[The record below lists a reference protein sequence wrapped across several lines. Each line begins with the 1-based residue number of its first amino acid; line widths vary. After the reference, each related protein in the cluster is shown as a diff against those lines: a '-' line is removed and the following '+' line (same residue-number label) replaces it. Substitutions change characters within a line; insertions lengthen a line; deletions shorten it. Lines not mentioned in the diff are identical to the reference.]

1 MGETATTSGIPA
13 AVAAIRECGYAIWA
27 GDSVP
32 AAFRARFDVQRIP
45 VAGVRSVRVWG
56 IQVDDEREL
65 PGRERTQIPDE
76 ELWEVNLV
84 ALDGSRYEVESRLL
98 VPAPGPA

>member
-1 MGETATTSGIPA
+1 MVETQVQAMMPA
-13 AVAAIRECGYAIWA
+13 AVQAIRECGHATWA
-27 GDSVP
+27 ADAHVRP
-32 AAFRARFDVQRIP
+32 DFRARFDTARIP
-45 VAGVRSVRVWG
+45 VAGIRNIRMWG
-56 IQVDDEREL
+56 LQVDDEREL

-98 VPAPGPA
+98 VAAPR